1 METYSRKVI
10 SAEPVLDRHGERDTY
25 QNKKGK
31 KMYKTLITFEG
42 GSQGVYDDES
52 ETQTYFKIGETVEFR
67 YKQSEYGVKLYQASK
82 GGGGKYN
89 RPAGWV
95 PKSPGEVKRD
105 NISFSG
111 EKAVKLM
118 IEAKVPIEEFPKYLA
133 IIQGA
138 VNDEVDK
145 IKDE

>member
-1 METYSRKVI
+1 MYKRKVT
-10 SAEPVLDRHGERDTY
+10 SVEPLKDRHGERETY
-25 QNKKGK
+25 KAKQSGK
-31 KMYKTLITFEG
+31 TIYKTVITFDNGSSGVFDHEG
-42 GSQGVYDDES
+42 SVQSHFVVGQEAEFDAKDTPYGIKIYKPSQ
-52 ETQTYFKIGETVEFR
+52 K
-67 YKQSEYGVKLYQASK
+67 KQG
-82 GGGGKYN
+82 N

-118 IEAKVPIEEFPKYLA
+118 IEAKAKIEEFPHYLE

-138 VNDEVDK
+138 VNAEVDK
-145 IKDE
+145 IEDE